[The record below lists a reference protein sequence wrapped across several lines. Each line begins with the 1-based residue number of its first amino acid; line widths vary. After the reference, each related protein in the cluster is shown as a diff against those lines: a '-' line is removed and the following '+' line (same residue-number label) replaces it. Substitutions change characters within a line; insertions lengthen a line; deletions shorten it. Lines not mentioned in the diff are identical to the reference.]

1 MNTFEFS
8 LEKWLRP
15 VETFIYQP
23 EQESYLCFLKQ
34 IGPHLIGLQKPLQ
47 ILETGSMHAS
57 GSRAFTLLF
66 GHLAQMTSGRL
77 TTIDMNPEVVSKC
90 RELTKEY
97 EDSITYVCEDSVS
110 YLESLSCKRI
120 QDLDLLI
127 LDSWDLDVFDPL
139 PSQIHHLRELLAV
152 VKNLK
157 DCVVMVD
164 DNFLPGT
171 WVDVLYEKQEIRRF
185 EVGDVHVGKGTLVRR
200 LLMDWGWTEGFEGV
214 PGQNNVLWFW
224 PSKQST

>member
-15 VETFIYQP
+15 IEEFIHKP
-23 EQESYLCFLKQ
+23 EQESYFRFLNE
-34 IGPHLIGLQKPLQ
+34 IGPHLIGLNKPLN
-47 ILETGSMHAS
+47 ILETGSMNTR

-110 YLESLSCKRI
+110 YMESLSRESV
-120 QDLDLLI
+120 QELDLII

-139 PSQIHHLRELLAV
+139 PSQIHHLRELLSV

-171 WVDVLYEKQEIRRF
+171 WVDVLYEEQEIRRF
-185 EVGDVHVGKGTLVRR
+185 ETGKDHVGKGTLVRR
-200 LLMDWGWTEGFEGV
+200 LLGDWGWTEGFDGIA
-214 PGQNNVLWFW
+214 GCNNVHWFW
-224 PSKQST
+224 PPKQ